1 MHIIATIGPKS
12 MERHVLKE
20 FIQNGADIFRLNCSH
35 FNEGEFNSVI
45 KYVRELNKD
54 IHIVADLCGKKI
66 RVSEVLTEVYKIFTG
81 EEVYFCGEDLY
92 SIIET
97 GNMSDMKLIPLT
109 VKGEELINSDIKNIS
124 LKDNTMNFEILE
136 KKQGVIKARVI
147 CGGVIRGGKGCNIPE
162 LDRGEAFLTK
172 KDKSDIDW
180 ALSKGV
186 DIICQ
191 SYVDDKSDIDIL
203 NKYIKSKIGK
213 TNKHKKP
220 IIWAKVETQLGM
232 DNLNSISNRV
242 DGIVIGRGDLVPEC
256 GMLNSIELQ
265 SRAITDLV
273 HKGSSVIIATHLLNS
288 MKNGEKA
295 TLPEVESIYTFVKN
309 GVSGFMLAGET
320 SIGRTPAKTIKFL
333 KDTINRYEKVE
344 GEDCG

>member
-12 MERHVLKE
+12 MEKYVLKE
-20 FIQNGADIFRLNCSH
+20 FIENGVDIFRLNCSH
-35 FNEGEFNSVI
+35 FNEDEFNMVI
-45 KYVRELNKD
+45 DYVKEINKD

-97 GNMSDMKLIPLT
+97 KKINDMRLIPLT
-109 VKGEELINSDIKNIS
+109 VKGEELMNSDIKNIS

-136 KKQGVIKARVI
+136 QKQGIIRAKVV
-147 CGGVIRGGKGCNIPE
+147 CGGVIRGGKGCNIP
-162 LDRGEAFLTK
+162 DFNRGEVFLTK

-180 ALSKGV
+180 ALTKGV

-191 SYVDDKSDIDIL
+191 SYVDSKDDIDIL

-213 TNKHKKP
+213 TNKYNKP
-220 IIWAKVETQLGM
+220 KIWGKVETQLGM
-232 DNLNSISNRV
+232 ENLNSISNRV
-242 DGIVIGRGDLVPEC
+242 DAIVIGRGDLVPEC

-265 SRAITDLV
+265 STAITDLV

-288 MKNGEKA
+288 MKNGDKA

-309 GVSGFMLAGET
+309 GVCGFMLAGET
-320 SIGRTPAKTIKFL
+320 SIGRFPVKTVKFL
-333 KDTINRYEKVE
+333 KEVTSRYEKVE
-344 GEDCG
+344 GDWYG